1 MLFTHSTLYHHIPSY
16 ILLWH
21 TDGTHNLPVPFVFA
35 IVKEKIQMAE
45 KKTTTTRRKK
55 AEPKPTPT
63 PKKIEPKSEVFRI
76 NGEEYTLDS
85 IQGDIA
91 ILRDPVGVPHVFARK
106 DIKGL

>member
-1 MLFTHSTLYHHIPSY
+1 
-16 ILLWH
+16 
-21 TDGTHNLPVPFVFA
+21 
-35 IVKEKIQMAE
+35 MAE

-55 AEPKPTPT
+55 AEPKTT
-63 PKKIEPKSEVFRI
+63 PKKVEPTVEVFRI

-106 DIKGL
+106 DINGL